1 MWCGSWWPGSGWPS
15 GTLLTAALQAIT
27 IIGIPLA
34 VANIKMIPV
43 TCFPYGKQV
52 VSTRWR

>member
-1 MWCGSWWPGSGWPS
+1 
-15 GTLLTAALQAIT
+15 
-27 IIGIPLA
+27 
-34 VANIKMIPV
+34 MIPV